1 MGDDLMDYHNL
12 PARTLSNEHLSLDFL
27 TQAGPRIV
35 RLSVPGS
42 KDNLLAELPDMT
54 LPTSF
59 GDFHILGGHRLWHA
73 PEDLPRTYIPDDE
86 GLTVEDLPDGV
97 RLCQPTEAA
106 TGIRKTMEI
115 HLLAEHPAL
124 TIVHTLQNDGL
135 WAVDLAAWA
144 ITQLQLGGIMILP
157 QFTGPADRHNLLSNR
172 NIVLW
177 PYTHLDDP
185 RLQLFDD
192 YILLYA
198 RPKMPPCK
206 AGCYNPQG
214 WIGYLIGNLFFVK
227 RGEAQPDATYP
238 DRGCNIES
246 YVCDRFIES
255 ETLGPLTHL
264 EPGQATTHVEHW
276 EFYTNLYTPQSIEGV
291 REAVKILK

>member
-1 MGDDLMDYHNL
+1 MDFYNL
-12 PARTLSNEHLSLDFL
+12 PARTLSNAHLSLDFL

-35 RLSVPGS
+35 RLSLAGS
-42 KDNLLAELPDMT
+42 GDNLLAELPGMA

-73 PEDLPRTYIPDDE
+73 PEDMPRSYIPDDA
-86 GLTVEDLPDGV
+86 GLTVEDIPDGV
-97 RLCQPTEAA
+97 RLCQPTEIA

-115 HLLAEHPAL
+115 HLLPDRPAL
-124 TIVHTLQNDGL
+124 RIVHTLQNDGV
-135 WAVDLAAWA
+135 WPVDLAAWA
-144 ITQLQLGGIMILP
+144 ITQLRLGGIMVLP
-157 QFTGPADRHNLLSNR
+157 LFTGPADKHNLLSNR

-198 RPKMPPCK
+198 RAKLPPCK
-206 AGCYNPQG
+206 AGSFNPQG

-227 RGEAQPDATYP
+227 YAEVQPNATYP

-246 YVCDRFIES
+246 YVCDAFIES
-255 ETLGPLTHL
+255 ETLGPMTHL
-264 EPGQATTHVEHW
+264 EPGQATTHVENW
-276 EFYTNLYTPQSIEGV
+276 VFYTGVYTPQSIEGV
-291 REAVKILK
+291 REAVKTLQQD

>member
-1 MGDDLMDYHNL
+1 MDYYNN
-12 PARTLSNEHLSLDFL
+12 PVRTLSNDHISLDYL

-35 RLSVPGS
+35 RLSVAGS
-42 KDNLLAELPDMT
+42 KENLLAELPEMA

-73 PEDLPRTYIPDDE
+73 PEDMPRSYIPDDA

-97 RLCQPTEAA
+97 RLNQPTEAP

-115 HLLAEHPAL
+115 HMIPDRPAVK
-124 TIVHTLQNDGL
+124 IVHTLQNEGL
-135 WAVDLAAWA
+135 WAIDLAPWA
-144 ITQLQLGGIMILP
+144 ITQLQLGGVMVLP
-157 QFTGPADRHNLLSNR
+157 QFTGPADKHNLLSNR

-192 YILLYA
+192 FILLHA
-198 RPKMPPCK
+198 HPKLPPCK
-206 AGCYNPQG
+206 AGCFNPSG

-227 RGEAQPDATYP
+227 HAEVQPNATYP

-246 YVCDRFIES
+246 YVCDQFIES
-255 ETLGPLTHL
+255 ETLGPLTRL
-264 EPGQATTHVEHW
+264 ELGQATTHVENW
-276 EFYTNLYTPQSIEGV
+276 EFYTDVGAPQSIEGV
-291 REAVKILK
+291 RKVIKEI